1 MRAIKFLESNYLYV
15 IWFLI
20 YFTLAWLLLG
30 ARLESFII
38 VSIVYTVSITIAL
51 CPLGEIILRLV
62 EGCREPSTEQER
74 NYLLPLFE
82 EVYEYAKELTPRLSK
97 NIKIYIIDAMYVNAY
112 AMGRETIAVTRGA
125 METFTPDEL
134 KGIIAHELGHT
145 TYGHTK
151 ALLLIVVGNFFFSVL
166 VLALRFILYLIQ
178 FVSGI
183 VAHFNVV
190 GIAFAIMAFI
200 TRIVT
205 NTSIFVFVHLS
216 QIILALNSRS
226 NEIQADTFAY
236 EIGYGKELI
245 SGMYLLQKT
254 SMSADVGFFEKM
266 KASHPHIA
274 DRIANL
280 ERLENQGHV
289 K

>member
-1 MRAIKFLESNYLYV
+1 MRIVKFIESNILYV

-38 VSIVYTVSITIAL
+38 VSIVYAVSITIAL
-51 CPLGEIILRLV
+51 CPIGEIILRLT
-62 EGCREPSTEQER
+62 EGCREPATEQER

-82 EVYEYAKELTPRLSK
+82 EVYEYARELNPKLSK
-97 NIKIYIIDAMYVNAY
+97 NIKIYIMDAMYANAF
-112 AMGRETIAVTRGA
+112 AMGRETVVVTRGA

-134 KGIIAHELGHT
+134 KGIIAHELGHI

-151 ALLLIVVGNFFFSVL
+151 ALLLIVVGNFFFSAIVL
-166 VLALRFILYLIQ
+166 VLRIILYLIQ
-178 FVSGI
+178 FVSSV

-190 GIAFAIMAFI
+190 ATAFAIMAFI
-200 TRIVT
+200 TRVVT
-205 NTSIFVFVHLS
+205 NTGIFVFIYLS
-216 QIILALNSRS
+216 QIILAINSRS

-245 SGMYLLQKT
+245 SGLYLLQKIT
-254 SMSADVGFFEKM
+254 MNTNVGFMEKM
-266 KASHPHIA
+266 KASHPHISS
-274 DRIANL
+274 RIANL
-280 ERLENQGHV
+280 ERLENISYE
-289 K
+289 